1 MAYATVI
8 DVATTLGRPIT
19 DPDEQ
24 AQIVNWIAK
33 TERIVSARLGDLDNL
48 DRQILAAR
56 CFMTRQI
63 LADVISEVV
72 ARRARNPDGKR
83 NERIDDYSYTLD
95 AAASAVELTLTADE
109 WARLSQDGSTSGA
122 YMPVLTPAPWLGG
135 REANTTPAPWLGGRE
150 ANTTPAGGWA

>member
-1 MAYATVI
+1 MSYATVL

-19 DPDEQ
+19 DTDEQ
-24 AQIVNWIAK
+24 NQITNWISK
-33 TERIVSARLGDLDNL
+33 TERIISARLGDLDAL
-48 DRQILAAR
+48 D
-56 CFMTRQI
+56 RQI

-122 YMPVLTPAPWLGG
+122 YMPVLAPAPWLGG
-135 REANTTPAPWLGGRE
+135 RAAD
-150 ANTTPAGGWA
+150 ATPAGGWA

>member
-1 MAYATVI
+1 MAYVTVI

-24 AQIVNWIAK
+24 NQITNWISK
-33 TERIVSARLGDLDNL
+33 TERIISARLGSLDNL
-48 DRQILAAR
+48 D
-56 CFMTRQI
+56 RQI

-135 REANTTPAPWLGGRE
+135 RDADA
-150 ANTTPAGGWA
+150 TPAGGWA

>member
-1 MAYATVI
+1 MSYATVI

-24 AQIVNWIAK
+24 AQILNWIAK
-33 TERIVSARLGDLDNL
+33 TERIISARLGNL
-48 DRQILAAR
+48 DSLD
-56 CFMTRQI
+56 RQI

-135 REANTTPAPWLGGRE
+135 HDTDA
-150 ANTTPAGGWA
+150 TPAGGWA

>member
-24 AQIVNWIAK
+24 NQITNWISK
-33 TERIVSARLGDLDNL
+33 TERIIAARLGNLDNL
-48 DRQILAAR
+48 D
-56 CFMTRQI
+56 RQI

-135 REANTTPAPWLGGRE
+135 RDTDA
-150 ANTTPAGGWA
+150 TPAGGWA

>member
-1 MAYATVI
+1 MAYANII

-24 AQIVNWIAK
+24 NQINNWISK
-33 TERIVSARLGDLDNL
+33 TERIISARLGDLDRL
-48 DRQILAAR
+48 D
-56 CFMTRQI
+56 RQI

-122 YMPVLTPAPWLGG
+122 YMPVRTPAPWLGG
-135 REANTTPAPWLGGRE
+135 RDADTAP
-150 ANTTPAGGWA
+150 TGGWA

>member
-1 MAYATVI
+1 MAYATVF

-24 AQIVNWIAK
+24 NQITNWISK
-33 TERIVSARLGDLDNL
+33 TERIISARLGDLDAL
-48 DRQILAAR
+48 D
-56 CFMTRQI
+56 RQI

-72 ARRARNPDGKR
+72 ARRSRNPDGKR

-122 YMPVLTPAPWLGG
+122 YMPVLAPAPWLGG
-135 REANTTPAPWLGGRE
+135 RAADTTP
-150 ANTTPAGGWA
+150 TGGWA

>member
-1 MAYATVI
+1 MCGVAPAGLPHNPTSERRPRVSYATVI

-19 DPDEQ
+19 EPDEQ
-24 AQIVNWIAK
+24 NQITNWIGK
-33 TERIVSARLGDLDNL
+33 VERIISARLGDLAAL
-48 DRQILAAR
+48 D
-56 CFMTRQI
+56 RQI

-122 YMPVLTPAPWLGG
+122 YMPVLSPAPWLGG
-135 REANTTPAPWLGGRE
+135 HDADV
-150 ANTTPAGGWA
+150 TPAGGWA

>member
-24 AQIVNWIAK
+24 NQITNWISK
-33 TERIVSARLGDLDNL
+33 TERIISARLGSLDNL
-48 DRQILAAR
+48 D
-56 CFMTRQI
+56 RQI

-109 WARLSQDGSTSGA
+109 WGRLSQDGSTSGA

-135 REANTTPAPWLGGRE
+135 RDADA
-150 ANTTPAGGWA
+150 TPAGGWA

>member
-1 MAYATVI
+1 MCGARPPGTPPPPTSERRPRVAYATVI

-24 AQIVNWIAK
+24 AQILNWIGK
-33 TERIVSARLGDLDNL
+33 VERIIAARLGDLGNL
-48 DRQILAAR
+48 D
-56 CFMTRQI
+56 RQI

-135 REANTTPAPWLGGRE
+135 RDADTTPP
-150 ANTTPAGGWA
+150 GGWA

>member
-1 MAYATVI
+1 MSYATVI

-24 AQIVNWIAK
+24 NQITNWISK
-33 TERIVSARLGDLDNL
+33 TERIISARLGNL
-48 DRQILAAR
+48 DSLD
-56 CFMTRQI
+56 RQI

-135 REANTTPAPWLGGRE
+135 RDGDATP
-150 ANTTPAGGWA
+150 TGGWA

>member
-1 MAYATVI
+1 MGYATVI

-24 AQIVNWIAK
+24 AQITNWIAK
-33 TERIVSARLGDLDNL
+33 TERIISARLGDLGSL
-48 DRQILAAR
+48 D
-56 CFMTRQI
+56 RQI

-135 REANTTPAPWLGGRE
+135 RAAD
-150 ANTTPAGGWA
+150 ATPAGGWA

>member
-1 MAYATVI
+1 MSYATVI

-24 AQIVNWIAK
+24 NQITDWISK
-33 TERIVSARLGDLDNL
+33 TERIIAARLGDLANL
-48 DRQILAAR
+48 D
-56 CFMTRQI
+56 RQI

-122 YMPVLTPAPWLGG
+122 YMPVLTPVPWLGG
-135 REANTTPAPWLGGRE
+135 RDADATP
-150 ANTTPAGGWA
+150 TGGWA

>member
-8 DVATTLGRPIT
+8 DVAVTLGRPIT

-24 AQIVNWIAK
+24 AQILNWVAK
-33 TERIVSARLGDLDNL
+33 TERIISARLGDLAAL
-48 DRQILAAR
+48 DRQILAD
-56 CFMTRQI
+56 I
-63 LADVISEVV
+63 ISEVV

-122 YMPVLTPAPWLGG
+122 YMPILTPVPWLGG
-135 REANTTPAPWLGGRE
+135 READA
-150 ANTTPAGGWA
+150 TPAGGWA

>member
-19 DPDEQ
+19 DPGEQ

-33 TERIVSARLGDLDNL
+33 TERIISARLGDLDAL
-48 DRQILAAR
+48 D
-56 CFMTRQI
+56 RQI

-109 WARLSQDGSTSGA
+109 WARLSQDGSTSGV

-135 REANTTPAPWLGGRE
+135 RD

>member
-1 MAYATVI
+1 M
-8 DVATTLGRPIT
+8 ATTLGRPIT

-24 AQIVNWIAK
+24 NQITNWISK
-33 TERIVSARLGDLDNL
+33 TERIISARLGNLNALD
-48 DRQILAAR
+48 
-56 CFMTRQI
+56 RQI

-109 WARLSQDGSTSGA
+109 WARPSQDGSTSGA

-135 REANTTPAPWLGGRE
+135 RDADA
-150 ANTTPAGGWA
+150 TPAGGWA

>member
-19 DPDEQ
+19 DQDEQ
-24 AQIVNWIAK
+24 AQILNWISK
-33 TERIVSARLGDLDNL
+33 TERIIAARLGHLDNL
-48 DRQILAAR
+48 D
-56 CFMTRQI
+56 RQI

-135 REANTTPAPWLGGRE
+135 RDADATST
-150 ANTTPAGGWA
+150 GGWA

>member
-19 DPDEQ
+19 DQDEQ
-24 AQIVNWIAK
+24 AQITNWISK
-33 TERIVSARLGDLDNL
+33 TERIISARLGDLDAL
-48 DRQILAAR
+48 D
-56 CFMTRQI
+56 RQI

-95 AAASAVELTLTADE
+95 AAASAVELTLTDAE

-135 REANTTPAPWLGGRE
+135 RDADA
-150 ANTTPAGGWA
+150 TPAGGWA

>member
-1 MAYATVI
+1 MSYATVI

-24 AQIVNWIAK
+24 NQITNWIGK
-33 TERIVSARLGDLDNL
+33 VERIISARLGDLDNL
-48 DRQILAAR
+48 D
-56 CFMTRQI
+56 RQI

-135 REANTTPAPWLGGRE
+135 RNADTPP
-150 ANTTPAGGWA
+150 PGGWA

>member
-24 AQIVNWIAK
+24 NQITNWISK
-33 TERIVSARLGDLDNL
+33 TERIISARLGSLDNL
-48 DRQILAAR
+48 D
-56 CFMTRQI
+56 RQI

-122 YMPVLTPAPWLGG
+122 YMPVLTPVPWLGG
-135 REANTTPAPWLGGRE
+135 RDADA
-150 ANTTPAGGWA
+150 TPAGGWA

>member
-24 AQIVNWIAK
+24 NQITNWISK
-33 TERIVSARLGDLDNL
+33 TERIISTRLGSLDNL
-48 DRQILAAR
+48 D
-56 CFMTRQI
+56 RQI

-122 YMPVLTPAPWLGG
+122 YMPVLTPVPWLGG
-135 REANTTPAPWLGGRE
+135 RDADA
-150 ANTTPAGGWA
+150 TPAGGWA

>member
-24 AQIVNWIAK
+24 NQITNWISK
-33 TERIVSARLGDLDNL
+33 TERIISARLGSLDNL
-48 DRQILAAR
+48 D
-56 CFMTRQI
+56 RQI

-122 YMPVLTPAPWLGG
+122 YMPILTPVPWLGG
-135 REANTTPAPWLGGRE
+135 READA
-150 ANTTPAGGWA
+150 TPAGGWA

>member
-1 MAYATVI
+1 VTYATVF

-24 AQIVNWIAK
+24 NQILNWIAK
-33 TERIVSARLGDLDNL
+33 TERIISARLGDLDAL
-48 DRQILAAR
+48 D
-56 CFMTRQI
+56 RQI

-72 ARRARNPDGKR
+72 ARRSRNPDGKR

-95 AAASAVELTLTADE
+95 AAASAVELTLTDAE

-122 YMPVLTPAPWLGG
+122 YMPVLAPAPWLGG
-135 REANTTPAPWLGGRE
+135 RDADTTP
-150 ANTTPAGGWA
+150 TGGWA

>member
-1 MAYATVI
+1 MSYATVI

-19 DPDEQ
+19 DQDEQ
-24 AQIVNWIAK
+24 NQITNWISK
-33 TERIVSARLGDLDNL
+33 TERIIAARLGNLDDLD
-48 DRQILAAR
+48 
-56 CFMTRQI
+56 RQI

-135 REANTTPAPWLGGRE
+135 RDGDA
-150 ANTTPAGGWA
+150 TPAGGWA

>member
-1 MAYATVI
+1 MSYATVI

-24 AQIVNWIAK
+24 NQITNWIGK
-33 TERIVSARLGDLDNL
+33 VERIISARLGNLDNL
-48 DRQILAAR
+48 D
-56 CFMTRQI
+56 RQI

-135 REANTTPAPWLGGRE
+135 RDADA
-150 ANTTPAGGWA
+150 TPAGGWA

>member
-1 MAYATVI
+1 MKGGPRVAYATVI

-19 DPDEQ
+19 DQDEQ
-24 AQIVNWIAK
+24 NQITNWIAK
-33 TERIVSARLGDLDNL
+33 TERIIAARLGNL
-48 DRQILAAR
+48 DTLD
-56 CFMTRQI
+56 RQI

-95 AAASAVELTLTADE
+95 AAASSVELTLTADE

-135 REANTTPAPWLGGRE
+135 HDADTTQ
-150 ANTTPAGGWA
+150 AGGWA

>member
-1 MAYATVI
+1 MSYATVI

-24 AQIVNWIAK
+24 AQIVDWIAK
-33 TERIVSARLGDLDNL
+33 TERIISARLGNL
-48 DRQILAAR
+48 DSLD
-56 CFMTRQI
+56 RQI

-122 YMPVLTPAPWLGG
+122 YMPVLTPTPWLGG
-135 REANTTPAPWLGGRE
+135 HDAD
-150 ANTTPAGGWA
+150 TTPAGGWA

>member
-24 AQIVNWIAK
+24 NQITNWISK
-33 TERIVSARLGDLDNL
+33 TERIISARLGSLDNL
-48 DRQILAAR
+48 D
-56 CFMTRQI
+56 RQI

-122 YMPVLTPAPWLGG
+122 YMPVLTPVPWLGG
-135 REANTTPAPWLGGRE
+135 READA
-150 ANTTPAGGWA
+150 TPAGGWA

>member
-1 MAYATVI
+1 MSYATVI

-19 DPDEQ
+19 DTDEQ
-24 AQIVNWIAK
+24 AQILNWIAK
-33 TERIVSARLGDLDNL
+33 TERIIAAHLGDLAAL
-48 DRQILAAR
+48 D
-56 CFMTRQI
+56 RQI

-95 AAASAVELTLTADE
+95 AAASAVELTLTDAE

-135 REANTTPAPWLGGRE
+135 RDADATP
-150 ANTTPAGGWA
+150 TGGWA

>member
-1 MAYATVI
+1 MSYATVI

-19 DPDEQ
+19 DQDEQ
-24 AQIVNWIAK
+24 NQITNWISK
-33 TERIVSARLGDLDNL
+33 TERIISARLGDLANL
-48 DRQILAAR
+48 D
-56 CFMTRQI
+56 RQI

-109 WARLSQDGSTSGA
+109 WARLSQDGSTSTA
-122 YMPVLTPAPWLGG
+122 YMPVLTPAHWLGG
-135 REANTTPAPWLGGRE
+135 RDADA
-150 ANTTPAGGWA
+150 TPAGGWA

>member
-1 MAYATVI
+1 MSYATVI

-19 DPDEQ
+19 DQDEQ
-24 AQIVNWIAK
+24 AQILNWISK
-33 TERIVSARLGDLDNL
+33 TERIISARLGNLDNL
-48 DRQILAAR
+48 D
-56 CFMTRQI
+56 RQI

-135 REANTTPAPWLGGRE
+135 RDADA
-150 ANTTPAGGWA
+150 TPAGGWA

>member
-1 MAYATVI
+1 MSYATVI

-19 DPDEQ
+19 DTDEQ
-24 AQIVNWIAK
+24 AQILNWIAK
-33 TERIVSARLGDLDNL
+33 TERIISARLGNLDNL
-48 DRQILAAR
+48 D
-56 CFMTRQI
+56 RQI

-135 REANTTPAPWLGGRE
+135 RDAGATP
-150 ANTTPAGGWA
+150 TGGWA

>member
-8 DVATTLGRPIT
+8 DVAVTLGRPIT

-24 AQIVNWIAK
+24 AQILNWVAK
-33 TERIVSARLGDLDNL
+33 TERIISARLGDLAAL
-48 DRQILAAR
+48 DRQILAD
-56 CFMTRQI
+56 I
-63 LADVISEVV
+63 ISEVV
-72 ARRARNPDGKR
+72 ARRVRNPDGKR

-122 YMPVLTPAPWLGG
+122 YMPILTPVPWLGG
-135 REANTTPAPWLGGRE
+135 READA
-150 ANTTPAGGWA
+150 TPAGGWA

>member
-1 MAYATVI
+1 MSYATVL

-19 DPDEQ
+19 DLDEQ
-24 AQIVNWIAK
+24 NQITNWIAK
-33 TERIVSARLGDLDNL
+33 TERIIAARLGDLDAL
-48 DRQILAAR
+48 D
-56 CFMTRQI
+56 RQI

-135 REANTTPAPWLGGRE
+135 RDAD
-150 ANTTPAGGWA
+150 TTPAGGWA

>member
-1 MAYATVI
+1 MSYATVI

-24 AQIVNWIAK
+24 NQITNWISK
-33 TERIVSARLGDLDNL
+33 TERIIAARLGDLDAL
-48 DRQILAAR
+48 D
-56 CFMTRQI
+56 RQI

-95 AAASAVELTLTADE
+95 AAASSVELTLTDAE

-122 YMPVLTPAPWLGG
+122 YIPVLTPAPWYGG
-135 REANTTPAPWLGGRE
+135 HEAATTP
-150 ANTTPAGGWA
+150 TGGWS

>member
-1 MAYATVI
+1 MSYATVL

-19 DPDEQ
+19 DTDEQ
-24 AQIVNWIAK
+24 NQITNWISK
-33 TERIVSARLGDLDNL
+33 TERIISARLGDLDAL
-48 DRQILAAR
+48 D
-56 CFMTRQI
+56 RQI

-72 ARRARNPDGKR
+72 GRRARNPDGKR

-122 YMPVLTPAPWLGG
+122 YMPVLAPAPWLGG
-135 REANTTPAPWLGGRE
+135 RDADA
-150 ANTTPAGGWA
+150 TPAGGWA

>member
-1 MAYATVI
+1 MAYVTVI

-24 AQIVNWIAK
+24 NQITNWISK
-33 TERIVSARLGDLDNL
+33 TERIISARLGSLDNL
-48 DRQILAAR
+48 D
-56 CFMTRQI
+56 RQI

-122 YMPVLTPAPWLGG
+122 YMPVLTPAPWLWG
-135 REANTTPAPWLGGRE
+135 RAADTTP
-150 ANTTPAGGWA
+150 TGGWA

>member
-24 AQIVNWIAK
+24 NQITNWISK
-33 TERIVSARLGDLDNL
+33 TERIISARLGNL
-48 DRQILAAR
+48 DSLD
-56 CFMTRQI
+56 RQI

-122 YMPVLTPAPWLGG
+122 YMPVLTTAPWLGG
-135 REANTTPAPWLGGRE
+135 RDADA
-150 ANTTPAGGWA
+150 TPAGGWA

>member
-1 MAYATVI
+1 MSYATVI

-19 DPDEQ
+19 DQDEQ
-24 AQIVNWIAK
+24 AQILNWISK
-33 TERIVSARLGDLDNL
+33 TERIISARLGNLDNL
-48 DRQILAAR
+48 D
-56 CFMTRQI
+56 RQI

-135 REANTTPAPWLGGRE
+135 RAAD
-150 ANTTPAGGWA
+150 ATPAGGWA